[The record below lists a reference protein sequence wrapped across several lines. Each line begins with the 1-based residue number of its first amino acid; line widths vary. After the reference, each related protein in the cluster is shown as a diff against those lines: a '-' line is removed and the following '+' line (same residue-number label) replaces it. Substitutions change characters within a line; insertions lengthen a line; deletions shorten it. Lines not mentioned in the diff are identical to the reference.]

1 MSITI
6 PGYTNKKTKQ
16 DKFFYL
22 LQMINSMTKADR
34 DESIFQAN
42 ATKDLIKVTN
52 TLEGMEKL
60 QNIVKEQDANFDSKG
75 YDSLGDVNMELWGT
89 KNDLMIRGQQ
99 GIKTLSSDFYNITN
113 VEEKTNEILGMPWNE
128 VSDMWQKTYGA
139 AADIA
144 QAKELGMAFKGVD
157 PTLMLSKATQ
167 FDSMFKN
174 ALSVLA
180 EQGVWEVPESMMEM
194 TEAEFGVA
202 MMTYDQSTF
211 LRFMQDKER
220 VSRSNIKSVES
231 QMTTFYNQMINAQAQ
246 GGTSEATV
254 NIGNFVGGQ
263 SYTASEY
270 EQRYSEQKTLL
281 QTLNSRHNNLYGNYA
296 SETPQALV
304 TEGYGGGGSIFDED
318 VKNLKGAQ
326 KVSKK
331 KDDEDKKDD
340 SIEEYDRVNL
350 PPAATISWDK
360 DVNTVT
366 IAKPETKETLIQKGL
381 FKASSDYDI
390 KQSLDD
396 VEFRHNKDGKII
408 NIARYDKK
416 TNSYFDK
423 DGNKYSEDEIS
434 INADS
439 LVSFSPKLKKANGE
453 YYFFDPTK
461 NQFTKWGTSSSFGNQ
476 TMETFNGKKVPTVIL
491 KTKYGEGL
499 VIGGKTIKG
508 EASEKFIY
516 HNGKWRHL
524 KKING
529 KWKFINK

>member
-1 MSITI
+1 
-6 PGYTNKKTKQ
+6 
-16 DKFFYL
+16 
-22 LQMINSMTKADR
+22 
-34 DESIFQAN
+34 
-42 ATKDLIKVTN
+42 
-52 TLEGMEKL
+52 
-60 QNIVKEQDANFDSKG
+60 
-75 YDSLGDVNMELWGT
+75 
-89 KNDLMIRGQQ
+89 
-99 GIKTLSSDFYNITN
+99 
-113 VEEKTNEILGMPWNE
+113 
-128 VSDMWQKTYGA
+128 
-139 AADIA
+139 
-144 QAKELGMAFKGVD
+144 
-157 PTLMLSKATQ
+157 
-167 FDSMFKN
+167 
-174 ALSVLA
+174 
-180 EQGVWEVPESMMEM
+180 
-194 TEAEFGVA
+194 
-202 MMTYDQSTF
+202 
-211 LRFMQDKER
+211 
-220 VSRSNIKSVES
+220 
-231 QMTTFYNQMINAQAQ
+231 MTTFYNQMINAQAQ

-296 SETPQALV
+296 SETPQALG

-499 VIGGKTIKG
+499 VIGG
-508 EASEKFIY
+508 
-516 HNGKWRHL
+516 
-524 KKING
+524 
-529 KWKFINK
+529 